1 MDESLEI
8 PGLRSPTCSRRSL
21 ERLRAGE
28 LHGPEESTVRA
39 HAASCAR
46 CGADLAQLEREAAE
60 FKAEVPFERF
70 EAKVEAKQ
78 AQRRRGRVAGPVSL
92 ALAAGIAL
100 ILVWGPMKAIL
111 GSQGGRN
118 LTKGGSVLELFVGG
132 TGAAPRLAQ
141 DGEALAPGERVRVG
155 YQAPEKKYVM
165 VLSVD
170 EAGVATALYP
180 ESGPSLPV
188 DKSAGTH
195 LMPDSLEL
203 TGQGLERV
211 IALFSD
217 EPLEVRAVLEAA
229 SKEFTRSGRLDR
241 MAELPLRAEQSAKT
255 LKKP

>member
-28 LHGPEESTVRA
+28 LHGDEETRVRA

-46 CGADLAQLEREAAE
+46 CGAELAGLEREAAQ
-60 FKAEVPFERF
+60 FKAEVPFEEF
-70 EAKVEAKQ
+70 QAKVEARP
-78 AQRRRGRVAGPVSL
+78 AQRQRGRVAGPVGL

-100 ILVWGPMKAIL
+100 IVAWGPMQALL
-111 GSQGGRN
+111 GSQRHQN

-141 DGEALAPGERVRVG
+141 DGEALAAGERVRVG
-155 YQAPEKKYVM
+155 YQAPEKKFVLI
-165 VLSVD
+165 LSVD
-170 EAGVATALYP
+170 EAGIATALYP

-188 DKSAGTH
+188 EKGAGTH

-203 TGQGLERV
+203 TGNGLEKV

-217 EPLEVRAVLEAA
+217 DPIEVRAALEAA
-229 SKEFTRSGRLDR
+229 SKEFTRAGRLDK